1 MALTKA
7 KVSFV
12 EGLDGAV
19 LTGAMP
25 AVDGSS
31 LTGVAGM
38 TKVTSNPLITTNPSD
53 GVGALWVNKSS
64 GEMFVCKDAT
74 TDANVWVNVGGGYE
88 GVAKPFGGLGGGVAH
103 GYSCAGYVAGNPASP
118 GFPGSNVTSKID
130 KFSFTSDGNAT
141 GHGDLIAIGGELGR
155 FGNAPSSSATDGFT
169 FGGSA
174 RNPAW
179 FTTNTIN
186 KFSFA
191 SNTTASAHGVLSLER
206 NELAGCSSS
215 THGYSVGGQ
224 LHSNVKQNRIDKFA
238 FSSNTTADD
247 IGDTHHTTA
256 YAVGCSSNTH
266 GYVVGGS
273 VSPITNRI
281 ERFSFASGTQNG
293 SDQGD
298 LTQAKQF
305 GGRGGCS
312 SESSGYISG
321 GYLTGGTVVKVIEKF
336 SFYSTVNS
344 TQVGNL
350 LGTNWYGTGSS
361 STTYGYW
368 FGGTPNS
375 NVIQKASFSSDGD
388 SSDVGDLRQALGGS
402 SGHQV

>member
-1 MALTKA
+1 MSGAALTGI
-7 KVSFV
+7 
-12 EGLDGAV
+12 EAV
-19 LTGAMP
+19 TKNASDP
-25 AVDGSS
+25 AIS
-31 LTGVAGM
+31 
-38 TKVTSNPLITTNPSD
+38 TNPSG
-53 GVGALWVNKSS
+53 GVGTLWANTTS
-64 GEMFVCKDAT
+64 GEIFACTNAT
-74 TDANVWVNVGGGYE
+74 AGKNVWINVGVGYK

-141 GHGDLIAIGGELGR
+141 GHGDIIAIGAEAGR

-206 NELAGCSSS
+206 NGLAGCSSS

-224 LHSNVKQNRIDKFA
+224 LHSNVRQNRIDKFQFA
-238 FSSNTTADD
+238 TNTTADD

-256 YAVGCSSNTH
+256 YASGCSSNTH

-273 VSPITNRI
+273 SPITNRI
-281 ERFSFASGTQNG
+281 ERFSFASGTQDG

-298 LTQAKQF
+298 LTQAKQL
-305 GGRGGCS
+305 GGCAGCS
-312 SESSGYISG
+312 STTYGFLAG
-321 GYLTGGTVVKVIEKF
+321 GYLTGGTVVKVIEKY
-336 SFYSTVNS
+336 SFYSNVNS

-350 LGTNWYGTGSS
+350 LSTNWYGSASS

-368 FGGTPNS
+368 YGNTPNS
-375 NVIQKASFSSDGD
+375 NQIQKASLISDGNAT
-388 SSDVGDLRQALGGS
+388 DVGDLRQALGGS